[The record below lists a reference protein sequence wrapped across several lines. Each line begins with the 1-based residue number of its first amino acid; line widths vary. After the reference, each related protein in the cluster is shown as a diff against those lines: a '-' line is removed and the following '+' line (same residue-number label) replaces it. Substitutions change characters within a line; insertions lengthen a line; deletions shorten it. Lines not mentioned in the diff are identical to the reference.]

1 MCNDSNEAHTVRYTV
16 RDGETR
22 EPLCVG
28 EAVSPANENVCVGK
42 VKTYS
47 GVQRLIVMEWTLE
60 DGRRRTTM

>member
-1 MCNDSNEAHTVRYTV
+1 MRYIV

-22 EPLCVG
+22 EALCMG

-47 GVQRLIVMEWTLE
+47 GVQRLIVMEDAE
-60 DGRRRTTM
+60 DGWRGRTIMVTGYPL